1 MISRCY
7 LSNYKYYKHKTSSFL
22 LMMIVIGDLDMNAQE
37 VQARIAE
44 IVATGLS
51 VEEAT
56 KLVNAE
62 LEAAEKEKAKNEADA
77 ELEAAEKDEDE
88 ADNANPEEPSTY
100 ETIVQ
105 SLIKADGNEYY
116 RNLKV
121 KTAKVTE
128 MENYFMVN
136 LTINRPIRA
145 MVADSNGVFKEGTRN
160 IIFSSNFALGGVI
173 KNTESIAWIGNSLVE
188 NAKVFEA
195 IMAGATIDVV
205 SQPVKA
211 GQLYHNPFSTRNN
224 ETKMSNDTF
233 INHIIAIRVNG
244 ETNEDIRDAKRSMIK
259 DMFKSHMG

>member
-1 MISRCY
+1 MA
-7 LSNYKYYKHKTSSFL
+7 
-22 LMMIVIGDLDMNAQE
+22 IGDLVMNAQE

-44 IVATGLS
+44 LVATGLS

-56 KLVNAE
+56 KVVNTE
-62 LEAAEKEKAKNEADA
+62 LEAVEKKEAEDKQ
-77 ELEAAEKDEDE
+77 
-88 ADNANPEEPSTY
+88 DNANPEEPSTY
-100 ETIVQ
+100 EAIVQ

-145 MVADSNGVFKEGTRN
+145 MVADENGVFKEGSRN

-195 IMAGATIDVV
+195 IMAGATIDVI

-233 INHIIAIRVNG
+233 INHIVAIRVSG
-244 ETNEDIRDAKRSMIK
+244 ETSEDIRDAKRSMIK
-259 DMFKSHMG
+259 DMFKTHIG

>member
-1 MISRCY
+1 MA
-7 LSNYKYYKHKTSSFL
+7 
-22 LMMIVIGDLDMNAQE
+22 IGDLVMNAQE

-44 IVATGLS
+44 MVATGLS

-62 LEAAEKEKAKNEADA
+62 LEAAEKKEV
-77 ELEAAEKDEDE
+77 EDKQ
-88 ADNANPEEPSTY
+88 DNANPEEPSTY
-100 ETIVQ
+100 EKIVQ
-105 SLIKADGNEYY
+105 SLIKDDGNEYY

-145 MVADSNGVFKEGTRN
+145 MVADENGVFKEGSRN

-195 IMAGATIDVV
+195 IMAGATIDVI

-211 GQLYHNPFSTRNN
+211 NQLYRNPFSTRNN

-233 INHIIAIRVNG
+233 INHIVAIRVSG
-244 ETNEDIRDAKRSMIK
+244 ETSEDIRDAKRSMIK
-259 DMFKSHMG
+259 DMFKTHIG

>member
-1 MISRCY
+1 M
-7 LSNYKYYKHKTSSFL
+7 T
-22 LMMIVIGDLDMNAQE
+22 IGDLVMNAQE

-44 IVATGLS
+44 LVATGLS
-51 VEEAT
+51 IEEAT
-56 KLVNAE
+56 KVVNAE
-62 LEAAEKEKAKNEADA
+62 LEAAEKKEV
-77 ELEAAEKDEDE
+77 EDKQN
-88 ADNANPEEPSTY
+88 NANPEEPSTY
-100 ETIVQ
+100 EKIVQ

-145 MVADSNGVFKEGTRN
+145 MVADENGVFKEGSRN

-195 IMAGATIDVV
+195 IMAGATIDVI

-211 GQLYHNPFSTRNN
+211 NQLYKNPFSTRNN

-233 INHIIAIRVNG
+233 INHIVAIRVSG
-244 ETNEDIRDAKRSMIK
+244 ETSEDIRDAKRSMIK
-259 DMFKSHMG
+259 DMFKTHIG

>member
-1 MISRCY
+1 
-7 LSNYKYYKHKTSSFL
+7 
-22 LMMIVIGDLDMNAQE
+22 MNAQE

-44 IVATGLS
+44 MVATGLS

-62 LEAAEKEKAKNEADA
+62 LEAAEKKEV
-77 ELEAAEKDEDE
+77 EDKQ
-88 ADNANPEEPSTY
+88 DNANPEEPSTY
-100 ETIVQ
+100 EKIVQ

-145 MVADSNGVFKEGTRN
+145 MVADENGVFKEGSRN

-195 IMAGATIDVV
+195 IMAGATIDVI

-211 GQLYHNPFSTRNN
+211 NQLYKNPFSTRNN

-233 INHIIAIRVNG
+233 INHIVAIRVSG
-244 ETNEDIRDAKRSMIK
+244 ETSEDIRDAKRSMIK
-259 DMFKSHMG
+259 DMFKTHIG

>member
-1 MISRCY
+1 MA
-7 LSNYKYYKHKTSSFL
+7 
-22 LMMIVIGDLDMNAQE
+22 IGDLVMNAKE

-44 IVATGLS
+44 LVATGLS

-56 KLVNAE
+56 KIVNAE
-62 LEAAEKEKAKNEADA
+62 LEAAEKKEA
-77 ELEAAEKDEDE
+77 EDKQ
-88 ADNANPEEPSTY
+88 DNANPEEPSTY
-100 ETIVQ
+100 EKIVQ
-105 SLIKADGNEYY
+105 GLIKADGNEYY
-116 RNLKV
+116 RNIKV

-145 MVADSNGVFKEGTRN
+145 MVADENGVFKEGSRN

-195 IMAGATIDVV
+195 IMAGATIDVI

-233 INHIIAIRVNG
+233 INHIVAIRVSG
-244 ETNEDIRDAKRSMIK
+244 ETSEDIRDAKRSMIK
-259 DMFKSHMG
+259 DMFKTHIG

>member
-1 MISRCY
+1 M
-7 LSNYKYYKHKTSSFL
+7 T
-22 LMMIVIGDLDMNAQE
+22 IGDLIMNAQE

-62 LEAAEKEKAKNEADA
+62 LEAAEKKEV
-77 ELEAAEKDEDE
+77 EDK
-88 ADNANPEEPSTY
+88 ADNTNPEEPSTY
-100 ETIVQ
+100 EKIVQ

-145 MVADSNGVFKEGTRN
+145 MVADANGVFKEGSRN

-188 NAKVFEA
+188 NARVFEA
-195 IMAGATIDVV
+195 IMAGATIDVI

-224 ETKMSNDTF
+224 EVKMNNDTF
-233 INHIIAIRVNG
+233 INHIVAIRVSG
-244 ETNEDIRDAKRSMIK
+244 ETSEDIRDAKRSMIK
-259 DMFKSHMG
+259 DMFKTHIG

>member
-1 MISRCY
+1 MA
-7 LSNYKYYKHKTSSFL
+7 
-22 LMMIVIGDLDMNAQE
+22 IGDLVMNAQE

-44 IVATGLS
+44 LVATGLS

-56 KLVNAE
+56 KVVNAE
-62 LEAAEKEKAKNEADA
+62 LEAAEKKEV
-77 ELEAAEKDEDE
+77 EDKQ
-88 ADNANPEEPSTY
+88 DNANPEEPSTY
-100 ETIVQ
+100 EKIVQ

-145 MVADSNGVFKEGTRN
+145 MVADENGVFKEGNRN

-195 IMAGATIDVV
+195 IMAGATIDVI

-233 INHIIAIRVNG
+233 INHIVAIRVSG
-244 ETNEDIRDAKRSMIK
+244 ETSEDIRDAKRSMIK
-259 DMFKSHMG
+259 DMFKTHIG

>member
-1 MISRCY
+1 MS
-7 LSNYKYYKHKTSSFL
+7 LFL
-22 LMMIVIGDLDMNAQE
+22 LIMTIGDLVMNAQE
-37 VQARIAE
+37 VQARISE
-44 IVATGLS
+44 LVATGLS
-51 VEEAT
+51 IDEAT
-56 KLVNAE
+56 KVVNAE
-62 LEAAEKEKAKNEADA
+62 LEAAEKEEAKD
-77 ELEAAEKDEDE
+77 K
-88 ADNANPEEPSTY
+88 ADNANPEEPSIY

-105 SLIKADGNEYY
+105 SLIKTDGNEYY

-145 MVADSNGVFKEGTRN
+145 MVADANGVFKEGSRN

-188 NAKVFEA
+188 NARVFEA

-211 GQLYHNPFSTRNN
+211 NQLYRNPFSTRNN
-224 ETKMSNDTF
+224 EVKMNNDTF
-233 INHIIAIRVNG
+233 INHIVAIRVSG
-244 ETNEDIRDAKRSMIK
+244 ETSEDIRDAKRSMIK
-259 DMFKSHMG
+259 DMFKTHIG

>member
-1 MISRCY
+1 MA
-7 LSNYKYYKHKTSSFL
+7 
-22 LMMIVIGDLDMNAQE
+22 IGDLVMNAQE

-44 IVATGLS
+44 MVATGLS

-62 LEAAEKEKAKNEADA
+62 LEAAEKKEV
-77 ELEAAEKDEDE
+77 EDKQ
-88 ADNANPEEPSTY
+88 DNANPEEPSTY
-100 ETIVQ
+100 EKIVQ

-145 MVADSNGVFKEGTRN
+145 MVADENGIFKEGSRN

-195 IMAGATIDVV
+195 IMAGATIDVI

-211 GQLYHNPFSTRNN
+211 NQLYRNPFSTRNN

-233 INHIIAIRVNG
+233 INHIVAIRVSG
-244 ETNEDIRDAKRSMIK
+244 ETSEDIRDAKRSMIK
-259 DMFKSHMG
+259 DMFKTHIG

>member
-1 MISRCY
+1 MA
-7 LSNYKYYKHKTSSFL
+7 
-22 LMMIVIGDLDMNAQE
+22 IGDLVMNAQE

-44 IVATGLS
+44 MVATGLS

-56 KLVNAE
+56 KLINAE
-62 LEAAEKEKAKNEADA
+62 LEEAEKKEV
-77 ELEAAEKDEDE
+77 EDKQN
-88 ADNANPEEPSTY
+88 NANPEEPSTY
-100 ETIVQ
+100 EKIVQ

-145 MVADSNGVFKEGTRN
+145 MVADENGVFKEGSRN

-195 IMAGATIDVV
+195 IMAGATIDVI

-211 GQLYHNPFSTRNN
+211 NQLYRNPFSTRNN
-224 ETKMSNDTF
+224 ETKISNDTF
-233 INHIIAIRVNG
+233 INHIVAIRVSG
-244 ETNEDIRDAKRSMIK
+244 ETSEDIRDAKRSMIK
-259 DMFKSHMG
+259 DMFKTHIG

>member
-62 LEAAEKEKAKNEADA
+62 LEAEKEKAKNEA
-77 ELEAAEKDEDE
+77 AEKNEDE

>member
-1 MISRCY
+1 MS
-7 LSNYKYYKHKTSSFL
+7 LFL
-22 LMMIVIGDLDMNAQE
+22 LIMTIGDLVMNAQE

-62 LEAAEKEKAKNEADA
+62 LEAAEKEEAKDKAND
-77 ELEAAEKDEDE
+77 
-88 ADNANPEEPSTY
+88 ANPEEPSTY
-100 ETIVQ
+100 EKIVQ

-145 MVADSNGVFKEGTRN
+145 MVADANGVFKEGSRN

-224 ETKMSNDTF
+224 ETKLNNDTF
-233 INHIIAIRVNG
+233 INHIVAIRVSG
-244 ETNEDIRDAKRSMIK
+244 ETSEDIRDAKRSMIK
-259 DMFKSHMG
+259 DMFKTHIG

>member
-1 MISRCY
+1 
-7 LSNYKYYKHKTSSFL
+7 
-22 LMMIVIGDLDMNAQE
+22 MNAQE

-44 IVATGLS
+44 MVATGLS

-62 LEAAEKEKAKNEADA
+62 LEAAERKEI
-77 ELEAAEKDEDE
+77 EDKQ
-88 ADNANPEEPSTY
+88 DNANPEEPSTY
-100 ETIVQ
+100 EKIVQ

-145 MVADSNGVFKEGTRN
+145 MVADENGVFKEGSRN

-195 IMAGATIDVV
+195 IMAGATIDVI

-211 GQLYHNPFSTRNN
+211 NQLYRNPFSTRNN

-233 INHIIAIRVNG
+233 INHIVAIRVSG
-244 ETNEDIRDAKRSMIK
+244 ETSEDIRDAKRSMIK
-259 DMFKSHMG
+259 DMFKTHIG

>member
-1 MISRCY
+1 MA
-7 LSNYKYYKHKTSSFL
+7 
-22 LMMIVIGDLDMNAQE
+22 IGDLVMNAQE

-44 IVATGLS
+44 MVATGLS

-62 LEAAEKEKAKNEADA
+62 LEAAEKKEV
-77 ELEAAEKDEDE
+77 EDKQ
-88 ADNANPEEPSTY
+88 DNANPEEPSTY
-100 ETIVQ
+100 EKIVQ

-145 MVADSNGVFKEGTRN
+145 MVADENGVFKEGSRN

-195 IMAGATIDVV
+195 IMAGATIDVI

-211 GQLYHNPFSTRNN
+211 NQLYKNPFSTRNN

-233 INHIIAIRVNG
+233 INHIVAIRVSG
-244 ETNEDIRDAKRSMIK
+244 ETSEDIRDAKRSMIK
-259 DMFKSHMG
+259 DMFKTHIG

>member
-1 MISRCY
+1 MA
-7 LSNYKYYKHKTSSFL
+7 
-22 LMMIVIGDLDMNAQE
+22 IGDLVMNAQE

-44 IVATGLS
+44 MVATGLS

-62 LEAAEKEKAKNEADA
+62 LEAAERKEI
-77 ELEAAEKDEDE
+77 EDKQ
-88 ADNANPEEPSTY
+88 DNANLEPSTY
-100 ETIVQ
+100 EKIVQ

-145 MVADSNGVFKEGTRN
+145 MVADENGVFKEGSRN

-195 IMAGATIDVV
+195 IMAGATIDVI

-211 GQLYHNPFSTRNN
+211 NQLYRNPFSTRNN

-233 INHIIAIRVNG
+233 INHIVAIRVSG
-244 ETNEDIRDAKRSMIK
+244 ETSEDIRDAKRSMIK
-259 DMFKSHMG
+259 DMFKTHIG

>member
-1 MISRCY
+1 M
-7 LSNYKYYKHKTSSFL
+7 T
-22 LMMIVIGDLDMNAQE
+22 IGDLIMNAQE

-44 IVATGLS
+44 IIATGLS

-62 LEAAEKEKAKNEADA
+62 LEAAEKEQAKD
-77 ELEAAEKDEDE
+77 KEDKE
-88 ADNANPEEPSTY
+88 DNTNPEEPSTY
-100 ETIVQ
+100 EAIVQ
-105 SLIKADGNEYY
+105 NLIKADGNEYY

-136 LTINRPIRA
+136 LTVNRPIRA

-188 NAKVFEA
+188 NARVFEA

-233 INHIIAIRVNG
+233 INHIVAIRVSG
-244 ETNEDIRDAKRSMIK
+244 ETSEDIRDAKRSMIK
-259 DMFKSHMG
+259 DMFKTHIG

>member
-1 MISRCY
+1 M
-7 LSNYKYYKHKTSSFL
+7 T
-22 LMMIVIGDLDMNAQE
+22 IGDLIMNAQE

-62 LEAAEKEKAKNEADA
+62 LEAEEKKEV
-77 ELEAAEKDEDE
+77 EDKQ
-88 ADNANPEEPSTY
+88 DNVNPEEPSTY

-105 SLIKADGNEYY
+105 SLIKADDNEYY

-136 LTINRPIRA
+136 LTVNRPIRA
-145 MVADSNGVFKEGTRN
+145 MVADSNGVFKEGSRN

-233 INHIIAIRVNG
+233 INHIVAIRVSG
-244 ETNEDIRDAKRSMIK
+244 ETSEDIRDAKRSMIK
-259 DMFKSHMG
+259 DMFKTHIG

>member
-1 MISRCY
+1 MA
-7 LSNYKYYKHKTSSFL
+7 
-22 LMMIVIGDLDMNAQE
+22 IGDLVMNAQE

-44 IVATGLS
+44 MVATGLS

-62 LEAAEKEKAKNEADA
+62 LEAAEKAAKEKEA
-77 ELEAAEKDEDE
+77 EDKQ
-88 ADNANPEEPSTY
+88 DNANPEEPSIY
-100 ETIVQ
+100 EKIVQ

-145 MVADSNGVFKEGTRN
+145 MVADENGVFKEGSRN

-195 IMAGATIDVV
+195 IMAGATIDVI

-211 GQLYHNPFSTRNN
+211 NQLYRNPFSTRNN

-233 INHIIAIRVNG
+233 INHIVAIRVSG
-244 ETNEDIRDAKRSMIK
+244 ETSEDIRDAKRSMIK
-259 DMFKSHMG
+259 DMFKTHIG

>member
-1 MISRCY
+1 MA
-7 LSNYKYYKHKTSSFL
+7 
-22 LMMIVIGDLDMNAQE
+22 IGDLVMNAQE
-37 VQARIAE
+37 VQARISE
-44 IVATGLS
+44 LVATGLS

-56 KLVNAE
+56 KIVNAE
-62 LEAAEKEKAKNEADA
+62 LEAAEKKEV
-77 ELEAAEKDEDE
+77 EDK

-100 ETIVQ
+100 EKIVQ

-145 MVADSNGVFKEGTRN
+145 MVADENGTFKEGSRN

-195 IMAGATIDVV
+195 IMAGATIDVI

-211 GQLYHNPFSTRNN
+211 NQLYRNPFSTRNN
-224 ETKMSNDTF
+224 ETKMNNDTF
-233 INHIIAIRVNG
+233 INHIVAIRVSG

-259 DMFKSHMG
+259 DMFKTHIG

>member
-1 MISRCY
+1 MA
-7 LSNYKYYKHKTSSFL
+7 
-22 LMMIVIGDLDMNAQE
+22 IGDLVMNAQE

-44 IVATGLS
+44 MVATGLS

-62 LEAAEKEKAKNEADA
+62 LEAAERKEI
-77 ELEAAEKDEDE
+77 EDKQ
-88 ADNANPEEPSTY
+88 DNANPEEPSTY
-100 ETIVQ
+100 EKIVQ

-145 MVADSNGVFKEGTRN
+145 MVADENGVFKEGSRN
-160 IIFSSNFALGGVI
+160 IIFISNFALGGVI

-195 IMAGATIDVV
+195 IMAGATIDVI

-211 GQLYHNPFSTRNN
+211 NQLYRNPFSTRNN

-233 INHIIAIRVNG
+233 INHIVAIRVSG
-244 ETNEDIRDAKRSMIK
+244 ETSEDIRDAKRSMIK
-259 DMFKSHMG
+259 DMFKTHIG

>member
-1 MISRCY
+1 MA
-7 LSNYKYYKHKTSSFL
+7 
-22 LMMIVIGDLDMNAQE
+22 IGDLVINAQE

-44 IVATGLS
+44 VVATGLS

-62 LEAAEKEKAKNEADA
+62 LEAVEKEQAK
-77 ELEAAEKDEDE
+77 DE

-116 RNLKV
+116 SNLKV

-136 LTINRPIRA
+136 LTVNRPIRA
-145 MVADSNGVFKEGTRN
+145 MVADSNGVFKEGVRN

-233 INHIIAIRVNG
+233 INHIVAIRVSG
-244 ETNEDIRDAKRSMIK
+244 ETSEDIRDAKRSMIK
-259 DMFKSHMG
+259 DMFKSHIG

>member
-1 MISRCY
+1 M
-7 LSNYKYYKHKTSSFL
+7 T
-22 LMMIVIGDLDMNAQE
+22 IGDLIMNAQE

-62 LEAAEKEKAKNEADA
+62 LEAAEKKEI
-77 ELEAAEKDEDE
+77 EDKQ
-88 ADNANPEEPSTY
+88 NNSNPEEPSTY

-105 SLIKADGNEYY
+105 SLIKADDNEYY

-136 LTINRPIRA
+136 LTVNRPIRA
-145 MVADSNGVFKEGTRN
+145 MVADSNGVFKEGSRN

-195 IMAGATIDVV
+195 IMAGATIDVI

-233 INHIIAIRVNG
+233 INHIVAIRVSG
-244 ETNEDIRDAKRSMIK
+244 ETSEDIRDAKRSMIK
-259 DMFKSHMG
+259 DMFKTHIG

>member
-22 LMMIVIGDLDMNAQE
+22 LMMMVIGDLDMNAQE

>member
-1 MISRCY
+1 MA
-7 LSNYKYYKHKTSSFL
+7 
-22 LMMIVIGDLDMNAQE
+22 IGDLVMNAQE

-44 IVATGLS
+44 MVATGLS

-62 LEAAEKEKAKNEADA
+62 LEAAEKKEV
-77 ELEAAEKDEDE
+77 EDKQ
-88 ADNANPEEPSTY
+88 DNANPEEPSTY
-100 ETIVQ
+100 EKIVQ

-145 MVADSNGVFKEGTRN
+145 MVADENGVFKEGSRN

-195 IMAGATIDVV
+195 IMAGATIDVI

-211 GQLYHNPFSTRNN
+211 NQLYRNPFSTRNN

-233 INHIIAIRVNG
+233 INHIVAIRVSG
-244 ETNEDIRDAKRSMIK
+244 ETSEDIRDAKRSMIK
-259 DMFKSHMG
+259 DMFKTHIG

>member
-1 MISRCY
+1 M
-7 LSNYKYYKHKTSSFL
+7 T
-22 LMMIVIGDLDMNAQE
+22 IGDLIMNAQE
-37 VQARIAE
+37 VQARISE
-44 IVATGLS
+44 LVATGLS
-51 VEEAT
+51 IEEAT
-56 KLVNAE
+56 KIVNAE
-62 LEAAEKEKAKNEADA
+62 LEAAEKKEV
-77 ELEAAEKDEDE
+77 EDK
-88 ADNANPEEPSTY
+88 ADNTNPEEPSTY
-100 ETIVQ
+100 EKIVQ

-145 MVADSNGVFKEGTRN
+145 MVADANGVFKEGSRN

-195 IMAGATIDVV
+195 IMAGATIDVI
-205 SQPVKA
+205 SQPVKS

-233 INHIIAIRVNG
+233 INHIVAIRVSG
-244 ETNEDIRDAKRSMIK
+244 ETSEDIRDAKRSMIK
-259 DMFKSHMG
+259 DMFKTHIG

>member
-1 MISRCY
+1 MS
-7 LSNYKYYKHKTSSFL
+7 LFL
-22 LMMIVIGDLDMNAQE
+22 LIMTIGDLIMNAQE

-62 LEAAEKEKAKNEADA
+62 LEAAEKKEV
-77 ELEAAEKDEDE
+77 EDK
-88 ADNANPEEPSTY
+88 ADNTNPEEPSTY
-100 ETIVQ
+100 EKIVQ

-145 MVADSNGVFKEGTRN
+145 MVADANGVFKEGSRN

-188 NAKVFEA
+188 NARVFEA
-195 IMAGATIDVV
+195 IMAGATIDVI

-224 ETKMSNDTF
+224 EVKMNNDTF
-233 INHIIAIRVNG
+233 INHIVAIRVSG
-244 ETNEDIRDAKRSMIK
+244 ETSEDIRDAKRSMIK
-259 DMFKSHMG
+259 DMFKTHIG

>member
-1 MISRCY
+1 
-7 LSNYKYYKHKTSSFL
+7 
-22 LMMIVIGDLDMNAQE
+22 MNAQE

-44 IVATGLS
+44 MVATGLS

-62 LEAAEKEKAKNEADA
+62 LEAAEKKEV
-77 ELEAAEKDEDE
+77 EDKQ
-88 ADNANPEEPSTY
+88 DNANPEEPSTY
-100 ETIVQ
+100 EKIVQ

-145 MVADSNGVFKEGTRN
+145 MVADENGVFKEGSRN

-195 IMAGATIDVV
+195 IMAGATIDVI

-211 GQLYHNPFSTRNN
+211 NQLYRNPFSTRNN

-233 INHIIAIRVNG
+233 INHIVAIRVSG
-244 ETNEDIRDAKRSMIK
+244 ETSEDIRDAKRSMIK
-259 DMFKSHMG
+259 DMFKTHIG

>member
-62 LEAAEKEKAKNEADA
+62 LEAEKEKAKNEADNA
-77 ELEAAEKDEDE
+77 ELEAAEKNEDE

>member
-1 MISRCY
+1 
-7 LSNYKYYKHKTSSFL
+7 
-22 LMMIVIGDLDMNAQE
+22 MNAQE

-44 IVATGLS
+44 MVATGLS

-62 LEAAEKEKAKNEADA
+62 LEAAEKKEV
-77 ELEAAEKDEDE
+77 EDKQ
-88 ADNANPEEPSTY
+88 DNANPEEPSTY
-100 ETIVQ
+100 EKIVQ
-105 SLIKADGNEYY
+105 SLIKDDGNEYY

-145 MVADSNGVFKEGTRN
+145 MVADENGVFKEGSRN

-195 IMAGATIDVV
+195 IMAGATIDVI

-211 GQLYHNPFSTRNN
+211 NQLYRNPFSTRNN

-233 INHIIAIRVNG
+233 INHIVAIRVSG
-244 ETNEDIRDAKRSMIK
+244 ETSEDIRDAKRSMIK
-259 DMFKSHMG
+259 DMFKTHIG

>member
-1 MISRCY
+1 MS
-7 LSNYKYYKHKTSSFL
+7 LFL
-22 LMMIVIGDLDMNAQE
+22 LIMTIGDLIMNAQE

-56 KLVNAE
+56 KIVNAE
-62 LEAAEKEKAKNEADA
+62 LEAAEKKEV
-77 ELEAAEKDEDE
+77 EDK
-88 ADNANPEEPSTY
+88 ADNTNPEEPSTY
-100 ETIVQ
+100 EKIVQ
-105 SLIKADGNEYY
+105 SLIKADDNEYY

-145 MVADSNGVFKEGTRN
+145 MVADANGVFKEGSRN

-195 IMAGATIDVV
+195 IMAGATIDVI

-233 INHIIAIRVNG
+233 INHIVAIRVSG
-244 ETNEDIRDAKRSMIK
+244 ETSEDIRDAKRSMIK
-259 DMFKSHMG
+259 DMFKTHIG

>member
-1 MISRCY
+1 MA
-7 LSNYKYYKHKTSSFL
+7 
-22 LMMIVIGDLDMNAQE
+22 IGDLVMNAQE

-44 IVATGLS
+44 MVATGLS

-62 LEAAEKEKAKNEADA
+62 LEAAERKEI
-77 ELEAAEKDEDE
+77 EDKQ
-88 ADNANPEEPSTY
+88 DNANPEEPSTY
-100 ETIVQ
+100 EKIVQ

-145 MVADSNGVFKEGTRN
+145 MVADENGVFKEGSRN

-195 IMAGATIDVV
+195 IMAGATIDVI

-211 GQLYHNPFSTRNN
+211 NQLYRNPFSTRNN

-233 INHIIAIRVNG
+233 INHIVAIRVSG
-244 ETNEDIRDAKRSMIK
+244 ETSEDIRDAKRSMIK
-259 DMFKSHMG
+259 DMFKTHIG

>member
-1 MISRCY
+1 M
-7 LSNYKYYKHKTSSFL
+7 T
-22 LMMIVIGDLDMNAQE
+22 IGDLVMNAQE

-44 IVATGLS
+44 MVATGLS

-62 LEAAEKEKAKNEADA
+62 LEAAEKKEV
-77 ELEAAEKDEDE
+77 EDKQ
-88 ADNANPEEPSTY
+88 DNANPEEPSTY
-100 ETIVQ
+100 EKIVQ

-145 MVADSNGVFKEGTRN
+145 MVADENGVFKEGSRN

-195 IMAGATIDVV
+195 IMAGATIDVI

-211 GQLYHNPFSTRNN
+211 NQLYRNPFSTRNN

-233 INHIIAIRVNG
+233 INHIVAIRVSG
-244 ETNEDIRDAKRSMIK
+244 ETSEDIRDAKRSMIK
-259 DMFKSHMG
+259 DMFKTHIG

>member
-1 MISRCY
+1 
-7 LSNYKYYKHKTSSFL
+7 
-22 LMMIVIGDLDMNAQE
+22 MNAQE
-37 VQARIAE
+37 VQARITE
-44 IVATGLS
+44 MVATGLS

-62 LEAAEKEKAKNEADA
+62 LEAAEKKEV
-77 ELEAAEKDEDE
+77 EDKQ
-88 ADNANPEEPSTY
+88 DNANPEEPSTY
-100 ETIVQ
+100 EKIVQ

-128 MENYFMVN
+128 MESYFMVN

-145 MVADSNGVFKEGTRN
+145 MVADENGVFKEGSRN

-195 IMAGATIDVV
+195 IMAGATIDVI

-211 GQLYHNPFSTRNN
+211 NQLYRNPFSTRNN

-233 INHIIAIRVNG
+233 INHIVAIRVSG
-244 ETNEDIRDAKRSMIK
+244 ETSEDIRDAKRSMIK
-259 DMFKSHMG
+259 DMFKTHIG

>member
-1 MISRCY
+1 M
-7 LSNYKYYKHKTSSFL
+7 T
-22 LMMIVIGDLDMNAQE
+22 IGDLIMNAQE

-56 KLVNAE
+56 KIVNAE
-62 LEAAEKEKAKNEADA
+62 LEAAEKKEV
-77 ELEAAEKDEDE
+77 EDK
-88 ADNANPEEPSTY
+88 ADNTNPEEPSTY
-100 ETIVQ
+100 EKIVQ
-105 SLIKADGNEYY
+105 SLIKADDNEYY

-145 MVADSNGVFKEGTRN
+145 MVADANGVFKEGSRN

-195 IMAGATIDVV
+195 IMAGATIDVI

-233 INHIIAIRVNG
+233 INHIVAIRVSG
-244 ETNEDIRDAKRSMIK
+244 ETSEDIRDAKRSMIK
-259 DMFKSHMG
+259 DMFKTHIG

>member
-1 MISRCY
+1 MA
-7 LSNYKYYKHKTSSFL
+7 
-22 LMMIVIGDLDMNAQE
+22 IGDLVMNAQE

-44 IVATGLS
+44 MVATGLS

-62 LEAAEKEKAKNEADA
+62 LEAAEKEQAK
-77 ELEAAEKDEDE
+77 DE

-116 RNLKV
+116 RSLKV

-136 LTINRPIRA
+136 LTVNRPIRA
-145 MVADSNGVFKEGTRN
+145 MVADSNGVFKEGVRN

-233 INHIIAIRVNG
+233 INHIVAIRVSG

-259 DMFKSHMG
+259 DMFKSHIG

>member
-1 MISRCY
+1 
-7 LSNYKYYKHKTSSFL
+7 
-22 LMMIVIGDLDMNAQE
+22 MNAQE

-44 IVATGLS
+44 MVATGLS

-62 LEAAEKEKAKNEADA
+62 LEAAERKEI
-77 ELEAAEKDEDE
+77 EDKQ
-88 ADNANPEEPSTY
+88 DNANPEPSTY
-100 ETIVQ
+100 EKIVQ

-145 MVADSNGVFKEGTRN
+145 MVADENGVFKEGSRN

-195 IMAGATIDVV
+195 IMAGATIDVI

-211 GQLYHNPFSTRNN
+211 NQLYRNPFSTRNN

-233 INHIIAIRVNG
+233 INHIVAIRVSG
-244 ETNEDIRDAKRSMIK
+244 ETSEDIRDAKRSMIK
-259 DMFKSHMG
+259 DMFKTHIG

>member
-1 MISRCY
+1 MA
-7 LSNYKYYKHKTSSFL
+7 
-22 LMMIVIGDLDMNAQE
+22 IGDLVMNAQE

-44 IVATGLS
+44 MVATGLS

-62 LEAAEKEKAKNEADA
+62 LEAAERKEI
-77 ELEAAEKDEDE
+77 EDKQ
-88 ADNANPEEPSTY
+88 DNANPEPSTY
-100 ETIVQ
+100 EKIVQ

-145 MVADSNGVFKEGTRN
+145 MVADENGVFKEGSRN

-195 IMAGATIDVV
+195 IMAGATIDVI

-211 GQLYHNPFSTRNN
+211 NQLYRNPFSTRNN

-233 INHIIAIRVNG
+233 INHIVAIRVSG
-244 ETNEDIRDAKRSMIK
+244 ETSEDIRDAKRSMIK
-259 DMFKSHMG
+259 DMFKTHIG

>member
-1 MISRCY
+1 MA
-7 LSNYKYYKHKTSSFL
+7 
-22 LMMIVIGDLDMNAQE
+22 IGDLVMNAQE

-44 IVATGLS
+44 LVATGLS

-56 KLVNAE
+56 KVVNAE
-62 LEAAEKEKAKNEADA
+62 LEAVEKKAV
-77 ELEAAEKDEDE
+77 EDKQ
-88 ADNANPEEPSTY
+88 DSANPEEESTY
-100 ETIVQ
+100 EVIVQ

-145 MVADSNGVFKEGTRN
+145 MVADENGVFKEGSRN

-195 IMAGATIDVV
+195 IMAGATIDVI

-233 INHIIAIRVNG
+233 INHIVAIRVSG
-244 ETNEDIRDAKRSMIK
+244 ETSEDIRDAKRSMIK
-259 DMFKSHMG
+259 DMFRTHIG

>member
-22 LMMIVIGDLDMNAQE
+22 LMMMVIGDLDMNAQE

-62 LEAAEKEKAKNEADA
+62 LEAEKEKAKNEADNA
-77 ELEAAEKDEDE
+77 ELEAAEKNEDE

>member
-1 MISRCY
+1 MA
-7 LSNYKYYKHKTSSFL
+7 
-22 LMMIVIGDLDMNAQE
+22 IGDLVMNAQE
-37 VQARIAE
+37 VQARITE
-44 IVATGLS
+44 MVATGLS

-62 LEAAEKEKAKNEADA
+62 LEAAEKKEV
-77 ELEAAEKDEDE
+77 EDKQ
-88 ADNANPEEPSTY
+88 DNANPEEPSTY
-100 ETIVQ
+100 EKIVQ

-145 MVADSNGVFKEGTRN
+145 MVADENGVFKEGSRN

-195 IMAGATIDVV
+195 IMAGATIDVI

-211 GQLYHNPFSTRNN
+211 NQLYRNPFSTRNN

-233 INHIIAIRVNG
+233 INHIVAIRVSG
-244 ETNEDIRDAKRSMIK
+244 ETSEDIRDAKRSMIK
-259 DMFKSHMG
+259 DMFKTHIG